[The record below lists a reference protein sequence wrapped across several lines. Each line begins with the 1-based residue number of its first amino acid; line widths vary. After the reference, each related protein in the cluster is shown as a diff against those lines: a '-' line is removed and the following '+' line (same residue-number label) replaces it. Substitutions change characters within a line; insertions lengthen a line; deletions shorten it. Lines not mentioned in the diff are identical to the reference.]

1 MMKYIK
7 DNQIKEDII
16 QNKKDKIEQY
26 FSDIISFLREKG
38 EILRIFHINNLKNL
52 IEESERLNINAENE
66 NSFTINDFIVNYSNI
81 LIEKLFNK
89 DFHEK
94 VFNELNETY
103 LYFIFQI
110 KDKNVVNKIKILIY
124 KYLYENNDL
133 NQFIIK
139 TCEEIIHN
147 TTNDDSNL
155 KKYKLLYNEFDIN
168 IDKVQD
174 KVLDFFGQNLKKDTH
189 DILNFFDPKKFIL

>member
-16 QNKKDKIEQY
+16 ENKKDKIEQY